1 MRRLRLISFASAFA
15 LITLV
20 LAPFQW
26 LFISIRHGWARSL
39 PLVYHR
45 MICRLMGV
53 SIKSQGTIRRTN
65 INHDWPPVEITLF
78 IIFESAKMSSRKNLS
93 VPMKKNATLEDRAED
108 AAALLLAMANPRRLL
123 VLCSLLEKERS
134 AGDLAEVAAISAAA
148 LSQHLT
154 KMRAQGLLK
163 SRRDGQTIYYS
174 LAGSEVRAILQTLYG
189 LFCAST
195 K

>member
-1 MRRLRLISFASAFA
+1 MIGGAITQSGGYDENGTCTQKRPAPAADGLADRRQETQKDENKACNK
-15 LITLV
+15 
-20 LAPFQW
+20 P
-26 LFISIRHGWARSL
+26 
-39 PLVYHR
+39 
-45 MICRLMGV
+45 
-53 SIKSQGTIRRTN
+53 QGTIRRTN

-123 VLCSLLEKERS
+123 VLCSLLENERS

-189 LFCAST
+189 LFCAPT